1 MERSK
6 RFSLTRSSVKSFTF
20 FAVLSACFCTL
31 AYGQGERLLHS
42 FGGSGD
48 GSLPESGLT
57 SDGHGN
63 LYGVTYYGGAFGAGT
78 VFELSPPAQGQTS
91 WTETVLHS
99 FQGPPTDGWSPTAGV
114 ALDRSGNVYGTT
126 GGGGPNSLGV
136 IYELSPP
143 AAPGGVWTETL
154 IYDFGYGHISSKN
167 GGGVTF
173 VRGNLYAVTAK
184 GGEGFGNVLELKPP
198 VQSGGTWLVKQIF
211 AFNGGTG
218 GTEPL
223 YQGGALIADAEG
235 NLYGTAR
242 DPLGEGGAFVFELS
256 PPSSGNGQWTQT
268 VLSYVNSYTA
278 APLVFDQTGNLYA
291 TANASQEYGP
301 GAVYELEPPSS
312 SGGAWTSVLLY
323 SFNYSEPQNGWSTPA
338 GLVFDKA
345 GNLYGVT
352 SDGGT
357 GTKCG
362 SNGCGTV
369 FELSPQFF
377 PPWTETVLHNF
388 TGGARDGSYPITNLT
403 IDPAGHLYGVTSS
416 GGAYNGGAAFE
427 VVP

>member
-6 RFSLTRSSVKSFTF
+6 RLSFTGSSVRLFAF
-20 FAVLSACFCTL
+20 LAVLSVYFCTL
-31 AYGQGERLLHS
+31 AYGQRERLLHS

-48 GSLPESGLT
+48 GSLPKSGLT

-114 ALDRSGNVYGTT
+114 ALDKSGNVYGTT
-126 GGGGPNSLGV
+126 SGGGPTSLGV

-143 AAPGGVWTETL
+143 AAPGGAWTETL
-154 IYDFGYGHISSKN
+154 IYDFGNQHISSLG
-167 GGGVTF
+167 GGGVGF
-173 VRGNLYAVTAK
+173 VHGSLYAVTTM

-198 VQSGGTWLVKQIF
+198 VQPGGTWLVKQIF
-211 AFNGGTG
+211 AFNGGSG
-218 GTEPL
+218 GTKPL
-223 YQGGALIADAEG
+223 YQGGALTADAEG
-235 NLYGTAR
+235 NLYGTAM

-256 PPSSGNGQWTQT
+256 PPSSGFGPWTET
-268 VLSYVNSYTA
+268 VLSYIDSYTV
-278 APLVFDQTGNLYA
+278 APLVFDQAGNLYV
-291 TANASQEYGP
+291 TANTSEEYGP
-301 GAVYELEPPSS
+301 GAVYQLQYSP
-312 SGGAWTSVLLY
+312 GAAWTTVLLY
-323 SFNYSEPQNGWSTPA
+323 SFNYDDPQNGWYTPG

-357 GTKCG
+357 GAQCAE
-362 SNGCGTV
+362 NGCGTV
-369 FELSPQFF
+369 FELSPQLTF
-377 PPWTETVLHNF
+377 PWAETTLYSFMGGTKDASDPF
-388 TGGARDGSYPITNLT
+388 TALT
-403 IDPAGHLYGVTSS
+403 IDPARHLYGIAAH
-416 GGAYNGGAAFE
+416 GGTYNGGAAFE
-427 VVP
+427 VLP